1 MILAMNST
9 SDIVYISIESRKGGV
24 GKTTVALTLAEL
36 FLQKGYQVLLVD
48 MDIIGTRIDKT
59 FIEGHQNLLHEVSY
73 EGAPVNLLKLFNE
86 VYISG
91 KNVPAFMPDNE
102 KQSNYLTFERGKCN
116 IIGSD
121 LYSKKED
128 GEDMKEEEEK
138 NTILEDPRVLY
149 DAFHAYWMIE
159 FVKEIVM
166 SFERAMNRGDK
177 IVVVFDN
184 SPGFSSIENGIHDF
198 LTDIGT
204 EKGKFV
210 LVSSI
215 DQQDIDA
222 CRQTKVIINTIIKDK
237 LEASEYYRSLK
248 ADENKEEK
256 NHTSS
261 AFNSVWNSLCVSNG
275 QLPEY
280 YSINHEVEVKKFIGI
295 IVNKVPRN
303 IVEDVEKKILNKNDE
318 EFIAPFLNHL
328 LYNYNKQLLD
338 KHEIT
343 HHINFNSGFDD
354 FKLSGDIAKIEED
367 DIRYLHCIDY
377 LKQIGLNKLFKPE
390 WSPLALF
397 DAIKNYLKEQEAL
410 KDVSE
415 FSVSKIYGTAQRE
428 KGFERNVETVKEFVL
443 KNLKEGVDLHNVFI
457 DVIDFV
463 KNQITLADS
472 RNAPLALYPDTPKLG
487 LIGGFVSDVG
497 LAIYRLNK
505 YDVICELLNELITHS
520 LEDVE
525 TLEQLDTD
533 AICGMIDDI
542 LNGRENVEDIKD
554 TVSAMINKTIIA
566 RELRYAI
573 NQIIKQWEL

>member
-1 MILAMNST
+1 MNST
-9 SDIVYISIESRKGGV
+9 SNIVYISIESRKGGV

-59 FIEGHQNLLHEVSY
+59 FIEGNQNLLHEVSY
-73 EGAPVNLLKLFNE
+73 EGDAVNLLKLFNE
-86 VYISG
+86 VYMSG
-91 KNVPAFMPDNE
+91 KEVPAFLPTNE
-102 KQSNYLTFERGKCN
+102 NLSNYLTFERGKCN

-121 LYSKKED
+121 IYSN
-128 GEDMKEEEEK
+128 KEE
-138 NTILEDPRVLY
+138 IEDPRILY

-159 FVKEIVM
+159 FVKEIVK

-237 LEASEYYRSLK
+237 LEAREYYRSLM
-248 ADENKEEK
+248 ADENKEEN

-261 AFNSVWNSLCVSNG
+261 SFNSVWNSLCVSNG

-280 YSINHEVEVKKFIGI
+280 YSIDHEIKDKKFIGI

-303 IVEDVEKKILNKNDE
+303 IVEDIEGRILEKDE
-318 EFIAPFLNHL
+318 EFPAPFLNHL
-328 LYNYNKQLLD
+328 LYKYNSQLLD
-338 KHEIT
+338 EHDIKHHT
-343 HHINFNSGFDD
+343 NFNSGFDE

-367 DIRYLHCIDY
+367 DEKYLKFLDY
-377 LKQIGLNKLFKPE
+377 LKQIGLNILFKPM

-397 DAIKNYLKEQEAL
+397 KEIISDLEKEEAL

-415 FSVSKIYGTAQRE
+415 FSVSKIYGTVQRE

-443 KNLKEGVDLHNVFI
+443 KYLKEGVDLHNDFI
-457 DVIDFV
+457 NVIDFV
-463 KNQITLADS
+463 KNQITLANYL
-472 RNAPLALYPDTPKLG
+472 NAPLALYPDTPRLE
-487 LIGGFVSDVG
+487 LIGGFVSNVG

>member
-1 MILAMNST
+1 MNST
-9 SDIVYISIESRKGGV
+9 SNIVYISIESRKGGV
-24 GKTTVALTLAEL
+24 GKTTVALTLAEI
-36 FLQKGYQVLLVD
+36 LQQKEYQILLVD
-48 MDIIGTRIDKT
+48 MDIIGTRVDPT
-59 FIEGHQNLLHEVSY
+59 FIKDNQHLLHEVSY
-73 EGAPVNLLKLFNE
+73 KGKAVNLLQMFNK
-86 VYISG
+86 VYMSG
-91 KNVPAFMPDNE
+91 KNVPVFMPANE

-128 GEDMKEEEEK
+128 GEDKKEEEEEK

-159 FVKEIVM
+159 FVKEIVK
-166 SFERAMNRGDK
+166 SFEKAMNRGDK

-215 DQQDIDA
+215 DQQDLDA
-222 CRQTKVIINTIIKDK
+222 CRQTKEIINNIIKDK
-237 LEASEYYRSLK
+237 LEARDYYCSLMGDK
-248 ADENKEEK
+248 DKEEK
-256 NHTSS
+256 KNTSS

-280 YSINHEVEVKKFIGI
+280 YSIDHEIKDKKFIGI

-303 IVEDVEKKILNKNDE
+303 IVEDIEGRILEKDE
-318 EFIAPFLNHL
+318 EFPAPFLNHL
-328 LYNYNKQLLD
+328 LYKYNSQLLD
-338 KHEIT
+338 EHDIKHHT
-343 HHINFNSGFDD
+343 NFNSGFDE

-367 DIRYLHCIDY
+367 DEKYLKFLDY
-377 LKQIGLNKLFKPE
+377 LKQIGLNILFKPM

-397 DAIKNYLKEQEAL
+397 KEIISDLEKEEAL

-415 FSVSKIYGTAQRE
+415 FSVSKIYGTVQRE
-428 KGFERNVETVKEFVL
+428 KGFEKNVETVKKFVL
-443 KNLKEGVDLHNVFI
+443 KNLKEGVDLHNDFVTVF
-457 DVIDFV
+457 DFV
-463 KNQITLADS
+463 KNRIEFANNHNTPLDLHPDS
-472 RNAPLALYPDTPKLG
+472 PRLE
-487 LIGGFVSDVG
+487 LIGGFVSNVG

-505 YDVICELLNELITHS
+505 YDVICELLNELIKRS

-525 TLEQLDTD
+525 TMEQLDTD
-533 AICGMIDDI
+533 AISGMIEDI
-542 LNGRENVEDIKD
+542 LAGRENVEDIKG

>member
-9 SDIVYISIESRKGGV
+9 SNIVYISIESRKGGV
-24 GKTTVALTLAEL
+24 GKTTVALTLAEILQQKEYQIL
-36 FLQKGYQVLLVD
+36 FVD
-48 MDIIGTRIDKT
+48 MDIIGTRVDPT
-59 FIEGHQNLLHEVSY
+59 FIKDNQHLLHEVSY
-73 EGAPVNLLKLFNE
+73 KGKAVNLLQMFNK
-86 VYISG
+86 VYMSG
-91 KNVPAFMPDNE
+91 KNVPAFMPANE

-159 FVKEIVM
+159 FVKEIVK
-166 SFERAMNRGDK
+166 SFEKAMNRGDK

-215 DQQDIDA
+215 DQQDLDA
-222 CRQTKVIINTIIKDK
+222 CRQTKEIINNIIKDK
-237 LEASEYYRSLK
+237 LEARDYYCSLMGDK
-248 ADENKEEK
+248 DKEEK
-256 NHTSS
+256 KNTSS

-275 QLPEY
+275 RIPEY
-280 YSINHEVEVKKFIGI
+280 YSINQKVEVKDFISI
-295 IVNKVPRN
+295 LVNKVPRN
-303 IVEDVEKKILNKNDE
+303 IVEDIEKKILKKNE
-318 EFIAPFLNHL
+318 EFPAPFLNHL
-328 LYNYNKQLLD
+328 LYNYNRQLLD
-338 KHEIT
+338 KHEIN
-343 HHINFNSGFDD
+343 HQIINSGFGD

-367 DIRYLHCIDY
+367 DEKYLKFLDY
-377 LKQIGLNKLFKPE
+377 LRQNRLNILFKPE

-397 DAIKNYLKEQEAL
+397 NVIIDSLKKEEAL

-415 FSVSKIYGTAQRE
+415 YSVSELYSTVHRE
-428 KGFERNVETVKEFVL
+428 KGFEKNVETVKKFVL
-443 KNLKEGVDLHNVFI
+443 KNLKEGVDLHNDFVTVF
-457 DVIDFV
+457 DFV
-463 KNQITLADS
+463 KNRIEFANNHNTPLDLHPDS
-472 RNAPLALYPDTPKLG
+472 PRLE
-487 LIGGFVSDVG
+487 LIGGFVSNVG

-505 YDVICELLNELITHS
+505 YDVICELLNELIKRS

-525 TLEQLDTD
+525 TMEQLDTD
-533 AICGMIDDI
+533 AISGMIEDI
-542 LNGRENVEDIKD
+542 LAGRENVEDIKD